1 MSITRSL
8 LAALCITSLILTGCA
23 KGGKSNQGNAKMRVV
38 NAFSQAAALDVT
50 VNSKSVVNGL
60 AFQGVAPYAGIDSGM
75 QTFTVGV
82 SGASTALIN
91 QSYNVSANTNYSYV
105 VFGPQTAVASALL
118 SDSFTDPGD
127 GFFAVRFVNAA
138 AGPGALD
145 LYVTAPGADLS
156 ATAPSLGNLAYG
168 GGSVFASIANG
179 ASFELRITPAGTKDV
194 IYDSVP
200 QTFAA
205 RSGADVVAFG
215 KGSGKL
221 VNVALLRLDDAGS
234 GALVDN
240 LLTQYKV
247 INASLAPSSLNVFV
261 DGNLQLS
268 NIPYTGVS
276 NYQRTGAG
284 VHNFSIEATTTPGA
298 SLLTLAPTLAAATDT
313 SIALTG
319 TAGALNA
326 LVLQDNNL
334 PPPAATATIRFVNTS
349 ADVASFDVFVNFS
362 KEVSGLS
369 ANAASPY
376 FNLSAAAST
385 GTSYEFDFNLA
396 GTTSSLLK
404 LPSVVLTAGH
414 TYTIYVAGPASALRG
429 IVAQDN

>member
-1 MSITRSL
+1 MSIPRTL
-8 LAALCITSLILTGCA
+8 LAVLCLVSLALTGCS
-23 KGGKSNQGNAKMRVV
+23 KSGNKDQGNAQMRVV

-50 VNSKSVVNGL
+50 VNSKPVVSGL
-60 AFQGVAPYAGIDSGM
+60 PFQAEAPYTGIDTGT
-75 QTFTVGV
+75 QTVTVGV
-82 SGASTALIN
+82 TGASTSLIN
-91 QSYNVSANTNYSYV
+91 QSFNISANTNYTYV
-105 VFGPQTAVASALL
+105 VFGPQTGVASALL
-118 SDSFTDPGD
+118 SDAFSDPGD

-156 ATAPSLGNLAYG
+156 ATAPSAGNVAYG
-168 GGSVFASIANG
+168 AASLFVSIANG

-194 IYDSVP
+194 IYDSLP

-205 RSGADVVAFG
+205 HSGADVIALG

-221 VNVALLRLDDAGS
+221 ANAVLLRHDDAGS

-240 LLTQYKV
+240 LLAQYKV
-247 INASLAPSSLNVFV
+247 INASLAPSPLNVFV
-261 DGNLQLS
+261 DGSLQLS

-276 NYQRTGAG
+276 NYQRTTAGA
-284 VHNFSIEATTTPGA
+284 HTFSIEATTTPGA
-298 SLLTLAPTLAAATDT
+298 SLLTLTPTLSAATDT

-319 TAGALNA
+319 TAGALA
-326 LVLQDNNL
+326 GLVLHDNNL
-334 PPPAATATIRFVNTS
+334 PPPAATAAVRFVNVS
-349 ADVASFDVFVNFS
+349 ADVASLDVFVNFS
-362 KEVSGLS
+362 KQVSGLG
-369 ANAASPY
+369 ANSASPY

-396 GTTSSLLK
+396 GTTSLVLK

-414 TYTIYVAGPASALRG
+414 TFTIYVAGPASAPRG
-429 IVAQDN
+429 IVSQDN